1 MANNVELALVRDYG
15 NWQEEAHACRHD
27 CALFDFSFVSR
38 GRICGDQSASVLG
51 DYQNRRIDDMRDNGI
66 RYALRTNG
74 DNQVVADLTVW
85 RRSDSEYEVMSGRPI
100 DISDLVAMNNSHCYC
115 TDLSNECSIFA
126 VQGPTSLTALQPL
139 VDVQKLILL
148 DYFCFDSIEVAGIP
162 CEVGRL
168 GYSGEQGFEIIVPS
182 SDGARLWQALSD
194 RIRPAGFAA
203 IDSLRIEAGFML
215 FTNDLVLAPTISE
228 LGVNPG
234 AAGRGENDRFEFI
247 CCTANTDSQPILWQS
262 PDAHPLAP
270 DGNDI
275 VITSACLSTVG
286 ECVLVLG
293 FACLDRNP
301 AQGLSDPTGQF
312 RDLCQVSR
320 PFYDP
325 LKTRPMGQLGLG
337 EDMG

>member
-1 MANNVELALVRDYG
+1 MSETDLSGLVRDYG
-15 NWQEEAHACRHD
+15 NWQEEAQACRHD

-38 GRICGDQSASVLG
+38 GRVYGVQAANVLG
-51 DYQNRRIDDMRDNGI
+51 SYQNRRIDDMRNNQI
-66 RYALRTNG
+66 RYGLRTNAEE
-74 DNQVVADLTVW
+74 QVVADLTVW
-85 RRSDSEYEVMSGRPI
+85 RRSENEFEIMSGRHS
-100 DISDLVAMNNSHCYC
+100 DIADLVAMNSSQVHC

-126 VQGPTSLTALQPL
+126 VQGPTSLQALQPY
-139 VDVQKLILL
+139 VDIQILILL

-182 SDGARLWQALSD
+182 TDSARLWQMLSQ

-215 FTNDLVLAPTISE
+215 FTHDLVLAPTISE

-234 AAGRGENDRFEFI
+234 GAGHCENDRFEFI
-247 CCTANTDSQPILWQS
+247 CCTAKTDSQAVLWQS

-270 DGNDI
+270 VGNDI
-275 VITSACLSTVG
+275 VVTSACLSTVG
-286 ECVLVLG
+286 GCVLILG
-293 FACLDRNP
+293 FACLDR
-301 AQGLSDPTGQF
+301 DPTQPLYDPKGQF
-312 RDLCQVSR
+312 KDMHHVTR

-325 LKTRPMGQLGLG
+325 QKLRPIAQLSSS
-337 EDMG
+337 